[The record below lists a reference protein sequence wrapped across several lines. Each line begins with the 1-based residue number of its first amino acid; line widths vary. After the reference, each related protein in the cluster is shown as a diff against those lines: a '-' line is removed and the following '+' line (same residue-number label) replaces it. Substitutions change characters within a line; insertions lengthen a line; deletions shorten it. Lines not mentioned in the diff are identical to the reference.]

1 MEAKIIITG
10 SEKERY
16 NVAIRIPQSWVA
28 QSHELCNSWIAQSQ
42 LGPHWA
48 DIIREE
54 DRTCELNRDF
64 ESLEDAKK
72 YSQSAQ
78 DDIKKACEILKEIV
92 QTYISIEIDR

>member
-1 MEAKIIITG
+1 MEAKIIITKG
-10 SEKERY
+10 GEGY

-28 QSHELCNSWIAQSQ
+28 QSHELHNSWVAQSQ

-54 DRTCELNRDF
+54 DQTCELNRDF
-64 ESLEDAKK
+64 RSLADAKK

-78 DDIKKACEILKEIV
+78 EDIKKACEILKEIV
-92 QTYISIEIDR
+92 KIYILSEID